1 MSPPQQKE
9 TAILEN
15 TIEEKQIDIKQLA
28 AEGYYFE
35 FPETKVIYNY
45 AFIYIYAHIILI
57 YCIVP

>member
-35 FPETKVIYNY
+35 FPEIKVIYTLKCT
-45 AFIYIYAHIILI
+45 FI
-57 YCIVP
+57 